1 MRSTTSPV
9 SKRLEAPC
17 LLAVM
22 ILLTATV
29 RGAVKR
35 YVPPAPEQIERE
47 LLELAN
53 RDRAALG
60 LRPLLAHPALQEI
73 ARGHSAKMAAAG
85 ELSHFFPGWPRPEQK
100 LQQAGL
106 CFLASSENV
115 ARGPSPLA
123 PLIHE
128 ALMASVMHRI
138 NILDGRMLQAGVGVS
153 REGDAYYVTQEFAAV
168 IDCPL
173 PEAVMVRIENEL
185 VRWCRERHVVPPLIE
200 SAARLPARVSAQ
212 QYLLGNPI
220 SVGVASERG
229 MHGVTV
235 CYNDLAAILSELK
248 REIDRGPVS
257 ALAVGVAWGR
267 NAAFPGGAYA
277 VCLLLFP

>member
-1 MRSTTSPV
+1 MRSPSPV
-9 SKRLEAPC
+9 SKRPQPACLFVVLI
-17 LLAVM
+17 LLA
-22 ILLTATV
+22 TAG

-35 YVPPAPEQIERE
+35 YVPPTPEQIERE
-47 LLELAN
+47 LLELIN

-60 LRPLLAHPALQEI
+60 RPPLLAHPALQEI
-73 ARGHSAKMAAAG
+73 ARDHSARMAAAN
-85 ELSHFFPGWPRPEQK
+85 ELSHYFPGWPRPEQR
-100 LQQAGL
+100 LQRAGL

-115 ARGPSPLA
+115 ARGPSPIA
-123 PLIHE
+123 RFIHE
-128 ALMASVMHRI
+128 ALMDSVTHRI
-138 NILDGRMLQAGVGVS
+138 NILDGRMLQAGIGVIK
-153 REGDAYYVTQEFAAV
+153 EGEEFYVTQEFAAI

-173 PEAVMVRIENEL
+173 PEVVMVRIENEL
-185 VRWCRERHVVPPLIE
+185 VRWHRERYVAPPVIE

-212 QYLLGNPI
+212 QYLLGNPL

-248 REIDRGPVS
+248 KEIDRGPFA

-267 NAAFPGGAYA
+267 NASFPGGAYA